1 MFEHLL
7 EKPGFW
13 SRSGPYADVVL
24 STRVRLARNLATL
37 PFPGNMGAAEN
48 DFLHSMV
55 ERLLQ
60 HSDFSEKLSIIRI
73 SSLSM
78 EDKRFLRERN
88 IITRE
93 LETADSSSVIMAND
107 EEFMVL
113 VNEEDHLRIQVIKS
127 GFQVMEAY
135 MLANTVDD
143 EINRHI
149 SYAYRDDFGYLA
161 ACPSNAGT
169 GLRVS
174 TIVHLPV
181 LSLMKSIPD
190 IVKMVREAGCQ
201 MQGTMVEGSRTVGN
215 MFILSNRV
223 TLGISEVDIVEEM
236 DRITNMV
243 IDLENDARDEYG
255 VDHRQE
261 LEDSIYRSLGV
272 LKYARSIS
280 FVEAMDHLSMI
291 RLGVILSVI
300 KNIDLWKINDLMV
313 TIQMSHLQK
322 LFNKKF
328 ESIEECDSF
337 RAEFLREQLE

>member
-13 SRSGPYADVVL
+13 SRSGPYPDVVL
-24 STRVRLARNLATL
+24 STRIRLARNLATL
-37 PFPGNMGAAEN
+37 PFPGNMGSAEN

-55 ERLLQ
+55 GRLLQ
-60 HSDFSEKLSIIRI
+60 HAEFSEKMSIIRMDTL
-73 SSLSM
+73 SL

-93 LETADSSSVIMAND
+93 LETSDSSSVMMAND

-113 VNEEDHLRIQVIKS
+113 VNEEDHLRIQVIKP
-127 GFQVMEAY
+127 GFQLMEAY

-149 SYAYRDDFGYLA
+149 SYAYRDDFGYLT

-169 GLRVS
+169 GLRIS

-181 LSLMKSIPD
+181 LSLMKNITE
-190 IVKMVREAGCQ
+190 IVKMVKEARGQ
-201 MQGTMVEGSRTVGN
+201 MKATMMEGSRTVGKK
-215 MFILSNRV
+215 FILSNRV
-223 TLGISEVDIVEEM
+223 TLGVSEVDIIEEM

-243 IDLENDARDEYG
+243 IDLENEARDDYG
-255 VDHRQE
+255 VEHREE
-261 LEDSIYRSLGV
+261 LEDSIFRSLGV

-280 FVEAMDHLSMI
+280 FVEAMDHLSMV

-322 LFNKKF
+322 LVSVEFA
-328 ESIEECDSF
+328 SVEECDSF
-337 RAEFLREQLE
+337 RAAFLREQLE